1 MLQEIK
7 EIEKIIAKYFS
18 SNWKKDDVAF
28 WIGKEKFEI
37 DYSTINKNLNNP
49 VRNFILRKGKR
60 WRPVL
65 FLTTLRLF
73 GVDWKKHLDV
83 AFALEL
89 AHNATLV
96 IDDIEDNAELRRGKP
111 TLHKIFGTDI
121 AVNTGSV
128 MYFLPL
134 KILLEKKNIN
144 EKQRLDVLQIYIEEM
159 INVHF
164 GQTMD
169 ISWHNNPHQIKID
182 KYLEMTRL
190 KTGALIRMAER
201 MSCILSSKE
210 KLEKDIVNF
219 SEIAGIAFQIKDDCL
234 EFTSSEKIFGKSYG
248 NDIMEGKISLP
259 IIFALQNSSQK
270 DKEKLLGILTKHT
283 HSKKLLKQAMN
294 IVKKSGSVE
303 KSLKYAE
310 ELIESSWEKIEKKI
324 PQNSKNLEDFKEL
337 TYSLIKREK

>member
-7 EIEKIIAKYFS
+7 EIEKTIGKYFF
-18 SNWKKDDVAF
+18 SNWKKDDIAF

-121 AVNTGSV
+121 AVNTGSA

-134 KILLEKKNIN
+134 KILLGKKNIN
-144 EKQRLDVLQIYIEEM
+144 EKQRLDLLQIYIEEM

-164 GQTMD
+164 GQTLD
-169 ISWHNNPHQIKID
+169 ISWHTNPHQIKID
-182 KYLEMTRL
+182 QYLEMTRL
-190 KTGALIRMAER
+190 KTGALVRMSER
-201 MSCILSSKE
+201 MSCVLTGKE
-210 KLEKDIVNF
+210 KLEKDIIQF
-219 SEIAGIAFQIKDDCL
+219 AEIAGIAFQIKDDCL
-234 EFTSSEKIFGKSYG
+234 EFTSNEKIFGKTYG

-270 DKEKLLGILTKHT
+270 EKEKLLNILTKHT
-283 HSKKLLKQAMN
+283 HNKELLKEAMDL
-294 IVKKSGSVE
+294 VKKSGAVE
-303 KSLKYAE
+303 KSLEYAD
-310 ELIESSWEKIEKKI
+310 ELIESAWKKIEKKL
-324 PQNSKNLEDFKEL
+324 PRNKENLKDFKEL